1 MARHRKEINI
11 KLVAEEAGVSLATVS
26 RVINNRTD
34 VSEAMRRRVS
44 AVVEKFNF
52 APTKGSERRFNIGI
66 IVVMDSSLVNEYISQ
81 VLDGVADYSDDGL
94 LDVTVIFY
102 RITPNAKPLLQ
113 LIRERRC
120 DAVVLFP
127 PERVT
132 DQLPQLIEAEIPT
145 MLVNG
150 EQSAPK
156 MGFLNNESYS
166 GAVKA
171 MEYLADCGHRN
182 IGFLCNAV
190 KTHGNHQQ
198 RLQAYLDAMRQINP
212 DFSTN
217 WIIPHQPTP
226 ETYKAGYDQC
236 KRLLLTCPEVTAIF
250 CSNDEMAI
258 GAIKACWDAKLRVPD
273 DISIIG
279 FDDILY
285 GCYQHPALTTVKQ
298 PLAELGYRAVQYLD
312 EFLKNQRE
320 TLPCETLG
328 TRLIIRDSVKK
339 RTERENE

>member
-52 APTKGSERRFNIGI
+52 APTKGSERRLNIGV

-102 RITPNAKPLLQ
+102 RIAPEAKPLLQ

-127 PERVT
+127 PEQVT
-132 DQLPQLIEAEIPT
+132 SQISQLVESEIPV

-150 EQSAPK
+150 GMSAPK
-156 MGFLNNESYS
+156 MGYLNNESYS

-171 MEYLADCGHRN
+171 MEYLAGCGHRK
-182 IGFLCNAV
+182 IGFLCN
-190 KTHGNHQQ
+190 KLENNGNHQQ
-198 RLQAYLDAMRQINP
+198 RLQAYLDMMKQINP
-212 DFSTN
+212 EYRKE

-226 ETYKAGYDQC
+226 ETYEAGYNQC
-236 KRLLLTCPEVTAIF
+236 TQLLLTCPEITAVF

-258 GAIKACWDAKLRVPD
+258 GAIKACWDAKLRVPE
-273 DISIIG
+273 DISVIG
-279 FDDILY
+279 FDDILH
-285 GCYQHPALTTVKQ
+285 GRYQHPALTTVKQ
-298 PLAELGYRAVQYLD
+298 PLTELGFRAVKYLD
-312 EFLKNQRE
+312 EFLKNRRNN
-320 TLPCETLG
+320 LPCETLE
-328 TRLIIRDSVKK
+328 TELIVRDSVANITKG
-339 RTERENE
+339 N

>member
-1 MARHRKEINI
+1 MARHKKEINI

-52 APTKGSERRFNIGI
+52 APTKGSERRFNIGV

-81 VLDGVADYSDDGL
+81 VLDGVADYSDGGL
-94 LDVTVIFY
+94 LDVTVILY
-102 RITPNAKPLLQ
+102 RIAPEAKPLLQ

-127 PERVT
+127 PEQVT
-132 DQLPQLIEAEIPT
+132 GQLPQLIEAEIPT
-145 MLVNG
+145 ILVNG

-171 MEYLADCGHRN
+171 MEFLAGRGHRN
-182 IGFLCNAV
+182 IGFLCNAQENSE
-190 KTHGNHQQ
+190 NHQQ
-198 RLQAYLDAMRQINP
+198 RLQAYLDVMARINP
-212 DFSTN
+212 ERRAQ

-226 ETYKAGYDQC
+226 ETAEAGYNQC
-236 KRLLLTCPEVTAIF
+236 MQLLLTCPEITAVF
-250 CSNDEMAI
+250 CTNDEMAI
-258 GAIKACWDAKLRVPD
+258 GAIKACWDADLRVPE
-273 DISIIG
+273 DISVIG
-279 FDDILY
+279 FDDIPY
-285 GCYQHPALTTVKQ
+285 GRYLHPALSTVKQ
-298 PLAELGYRAVQYLD
+298 PLTELGFRAVKYLD
-312 EFLKNQRE
+312 EFLKNRRND
-320 TLPCETLG
+320 LPCETLE
-328 TRLIIRDSVKK
+328 TELVIRDSVMNITGG
-339 RTERENE
+339 R

>member
-1 MARHRKEINI
+1 MARHKKEINI

-52 APTKGSERRFNIGI
+52 APTKGSERRFNIGV

-81 VLDGVADYSDDGL
+81 VLDGVADYSDGGL

-102 RITPNAKPLLQ
+102 RITPEAKPLLQ

-132 DQLPQLIEAEIPT
+132 DQIPQLIEAEIPV

-171 MEYLADCGHRN
+171 MEFLAGRGHRN
-182 IGFLCNAV
+182 IGFLCNALENSE
-190 KTHGNHQQ
+190 NHQQ
-198 RLQAYLDAMRQINP
+198 RLQAYLDVMARINP
-212 DFSTN
+212 ERRAQ

-226 ETYKAGYDQC
+226 ETAETGYNQC
-236 KRLLLTCPEVTAIF
+236 MQLLLTCPEITAVF
-250 CSNDEMAI
+250 CTNDEMAI
-258 GAIKACWDAKLRVPD
+258 GAIKACWDADLRVPE

-279 FDDILY
+279 FDDIPY
-285 GCYQHPALTTVKQ
+285 GRYLHPALSTVKQ
-298 PLAELGYRAVQYLD
+298 PLTELGFRAVKYLD
-312 EFLKNQRE
+312 EFLKNRRND
-320 TLPCETLG
+320 LPCETLE
-328 TRLIIRDSVKK
+328 TELVIRDSVMNITGG
-339 RTERENE
+339 R

>member
-1 MARHRKEINI
+1 MARHKKEINI

-34 VSEAMRRRVS
+34 VSEAMRRKVS

-52 APTKGSERRFNIGI
+52 APTKGSERRINIGV
-66 IVVMDSSLVNEYISQ
+66 IVVMDTSLVNEYISQ
-81 VLDGVADYSDDGL
+81 VLDGVADYSDGGL

-102 RITPNAKPLLQ
+102 RITPDAKPLLQ

-132 DQLPQLIEAEIPT
+132 DQLPQLIESEIPV

-150 EQSAPK
+150 STNAPK
-156 MGFLNNESYS
+156 MGFLNNESYT

-171 MEYLADCGHRN
+171 MEYLAECGHTK
-182 IGFLCNAV
+182 IGFLCNALENSE
-190 KTHGNHQQ
+190 NHQQ
-198 RLQAYLDAMRQINP
+198 RLQGYLDVMAKISP
-212 DFSTN
+212 DRKSG

-226 ETYKAGYDQC
+226 ATTEAGYNQC
-236 KRLLLTCPEVTAIF
+236 TQLLLTCPEITAVF
-250 CSNDEMAI
+250 CTNDEMAV
-258 GAIKACWDAKLRVPD
+258 GAVKACWDANLRVPE

-279 FDDILY
+279 FDDIPY
-285 GCYQHPALTTVKQ
+285 GRYLHPALTTVRQ
-298 PLAELGYRAVQYLD
+298 PLTEFGYRAVKYLD
-312 EFLKNQRE
+312 ELLKNQRAG
-320 TLPCETLG
+320 LPCETLD
-328 TRLIIRDSVKK
+328 TKLIVRDSVMNITGEKK
-339 RTERENE
+339 Q

>member
-1 MARHRKEINI
+1 MARHKKEINI

-94 LDVTVIFY
+94 LDVTVILY
-102 RITPNAKPLLQ
+102 RIAPEAKPLLQ

-127 PERVT
+127 PEQVT
-132 DQLPQLIEAEIPT
+132 SQIFQLVESEIPV

-150 EQSAPK
+150 GMSAPK
-156 MGFLNNESYS
+156 MGYLNNESYS

-171 MEYLADCGHRN
+171 MEYLASCGHRN
-182 IGFLCNAV
+182 IGFLCN
-190 KTHGNHQQ
+190 TLEHNGNHQQ
-198 RLQAYLDAMRQINP
+198 RLQAYQDMMKQINP
-212 DFSTN
+212 EYRKA

-226 ETYKAGYDQC
+226 ETYEAGYNQC
-236 KRLLLTCPEVTAIF
+236 TQLLLTCPEITAVF

-258 GAIKACWDAKLRVPD
+258 GAIKACWDANLRVPE
-273 DISIIG
+273 DISVIG
-279 FDDILY
+279 FDNILH
-285 GCYQHPALTTVKQ
+285 GRYQHPALTTVKQ
-298 PLAELGYRAVQYLD
+298 PLTELGFLAVKYLD
-312 EFLKNQRE
+312 EFLKNRRNN
-320 TLPCETLG
+320 LPCDTLETE
-328 TRLIIRDSVKK
+328 LIVRDSVADITKG
-339 RTERENE
+339 N